1 MKMMVTMT
9 MLMESRVA
17 AAMAAGTTLLVVAAI
32 ICHRLW
38 LHNLARYP
46 GPFLARLSSFPNWY
60 HAASGDRHEW
70 LYRLHTRHGPVVRF
84 APNCLSFNT
93 AEAFDAIY
101 KSPRTNVIKSDWYQC
116 VRDSAGGFEST
127 FTARQT
133 ARHAA
138 KRRLLSQ
145 AFSERALRDY
155 EPRICAHIEAWIEA
169 IQDEMGDG
177 DGDGDG
183 GLVDID
189 LGQWSNYLI
198 FDILGDLGYGSS
210 FGLVTTATNRSMVDL
225 IPKATGGWY
234 SLGYHPFTKPLRRI
248 LFQTPLGAYL
258 GGPSYHHNIQFR
270 TFCLSKLRERRQKDA
285 AEEAEEPAPPRDMF
299 THLLHGQDPETGE
312 GYSTG
317 DLACESVLLMV
328 AGSQS
333 TAGGLAAIFFYL
345 AHHPAKLARLRAEIH
360 GAFAREQDIR
370 YEYASCA
377 LATLLPYLRACVNES
392 LRLSPPTPGHLPRD
406 VVGRPGAVAMID
418 GHAVPGGTTV
428 GVSPYAL
435 HRNPSYFRDALDFV
449 PERWLAPKD
458 GDGRGGPMVMGM
470 VGFAAFSG
478 GPTGCIGQQ
487 LAMVEMSLAVAR
499 LLWRF
504 DLRLPRRRRHSDSS
518 SPVEFV
524 AKDRFVGQAEG
535 PRVRLVVSCP
545 ARQGEAD

>member
-1 MKMMVTMT
+1 MATQPREV
-9 MLMESRVA
+9 SRPVA
-17 AAMAAGTTLLVVAAI
+17 RPTLLVSKLVSRGQRRQTRVAVPPS
-32 ICHRLW
+32 HTPW
-38 LHNLARYP
+38 FARISP
-46 GPFLARLSSFPNWY
+46 LSSIKSSPSKSPDGT
-60 HAASGDRHEW
+60 A
-70 LYRLHTRHGPVVRF
+70 TGPVVRF
-84 APNCLSFNT
+84 APNSLSFNT

-101 KSPRTNVIKSDWYQC
+101 KSPKTSVVKSDWYQC

-169 IQDEMGDG
+169 IQDEISDG
-177 DGDGDG
+177 NNDGNNDGDG

-210 FGLVTTATNRSMVDL
+210 FGLVTTATNRSIVDL

-234 SLGYHPFTKPLRRI
+234 SLGYHPFTKLLRRI

-270 TFCLSKLRERRQKDA
+270 TFCLSKLKERRQRDA
-285 AEEAEEPAPPRDMF
+285 AEEAEEAAAAPRVMF
-299 THLLHGQDPETGE
+299 THLLHGRDPETGE

-333 TAGGLAAIFFYL
+333 TAGGLAAVFFYL

-377 LATLLPYLRACVNES
+377 LATLPYLRACVNES

-406 VVGRPGAVAMID
+406 VVGLETGAVAMID

-435 HRNPSYFRDALDFV
+435 HRNASYFRDPLGFV
-449 PERWLAPKD
+449 PERWLAPRDGD
-458 GDGRGGPMVMGM
+458 GDGRGGPMVMAMGM

-487 LAMVEMSLAVAR
+487 LAMVEMSLAAAR

-504 DLRLPRRRRHSDSS
+504 DLRLLRRRRRRRHSDSS

-524 AKDRFVGQAEG
+524 AKDRFVAQAEG

-545 ARQGEAD
+545 ARRGEAD